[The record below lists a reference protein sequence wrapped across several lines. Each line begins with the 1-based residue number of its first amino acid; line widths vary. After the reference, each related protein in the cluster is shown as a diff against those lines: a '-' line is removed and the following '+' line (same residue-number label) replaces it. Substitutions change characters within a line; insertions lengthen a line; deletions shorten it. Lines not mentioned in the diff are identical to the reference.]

1 MKRALAIRGAMPRR
15 ASAKKILV
23 LLAVCWLRL
32 PVASLQAQGAGAN
45 PGQTAQTGSAQRDA
59 SWEKLPLNFLVDQKN
74 IWLFPIQLAHGRH
87 WLPTVCVL
95 GATTSLLFADSH
107 DAPYFRKTMSFQG
120 FNRGFSGS
128 ITASEIALVPASFYA
143 AGLLRNDSYSE
154 KTALLAGEA
163 VADSLALNLVLKMAS
178 RRLRP
183 SQIAPTGSFS
193 DTFFRSNASLLNG
206 SFPSAHA
213 MAAFSVAA
221 IFARRYRDHRW
232 VPWVAYGMAGVISF
246 SRISLQSHFPSDVF
260 LGAALAYPIARFVV
274 LEGQ

>member
-1 MKRALAIRGAMPRR
+1 MPRR
-15 ASAKKILV
+15 ASARKTLV
-23 LLAVCWLRL
+23 LIAVFWLRL
-32 PVASLQAQGAGAN
+32 PVASLRAQGTVAN
-45 PGQTAQTGSAQRDA
+45 PGQPAQTGSAQREV

-74 IWLFPIQLAHGRH
+74 IWLFPTQLAHGRH
-87 WLPTVCVL
+87 WLPTLCVL
-95 GATTSLLFADSH
+95 GATTSLLFADAH
-107 DAPYFRKTMSFQG
+107 DAPYFRKTASFQG

-143 AGLLRNDSYSE
+143 AGLIRKDSYSE

-163 VADSLALNLVLKMAS
+163 VADSLALNLVMKVAS

-183 SQIAPTGSFS
+183 SDIAPTGSFS
-193 DTFFRSNASLLNG
+193 GTFFRSNASLLNG

-221 IFARRYRDHRW
+221 VFARRYRDHRW
-232 VPWVAYGMAGVISF
+232 VPWVAYGVAGVICF